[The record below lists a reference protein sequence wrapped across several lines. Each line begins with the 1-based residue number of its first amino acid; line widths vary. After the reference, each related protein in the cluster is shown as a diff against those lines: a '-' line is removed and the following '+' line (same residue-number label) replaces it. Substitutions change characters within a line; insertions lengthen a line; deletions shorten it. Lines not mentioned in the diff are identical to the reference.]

1 MKKIKVKLIIYGWV
15 GEITTEVQS
24 LTVEDVENKIAE
36 KLNNNNIN
44 LTYERLYDK
53 RKIFITYEE
62 IHWTINSN

>member
-1 MKKIKVKLIIYGWV
+1 
-15 GEITTEVQS
+15 
-24 LTVEDVENKIAE
+24 
-36 KLNNNNIN
+36 

>member
-24 LTVEDVENKIAE
+24 LTVEDVENKIAKE
-36 KLNNNNIN
+36 LNNNNIN

-62 IHWTINSN
+62 IH

>member
-15 GEITTEVQS
+15 GEVTTEVQS

-62 IHWTINSN
+62 IH

>member
-15 GEITTEVQS
+15 GEVTTEVQS

-36 KLNNNNIN
+36 ELNNNNIN

-62 IHWTINSN
+62 IH

>member
-24 LTVEDVENKIAE
+24 LTAEDVENKIAKE
-36 KLNNNNIN
+36 LNNNNIN

-62 IHWTINSN
+62 IH

>member
-1 MKKIKVKLIIYGWV
+1 MKKIKVKLILYGWV

-36 KLNNNNIN
+36 ELNNNNIN

-62 IHWTINSN
+62 IH

>member
-36 KLNNNNIN
+36 ELNNNNIN
-44 LTYERLYDK
+44 LTYEKLYDK

-62 IHWTINSN
+62 IH

>member
-24 LTVEDVENKIAE
+24 LTIEDVENKIAE
-36 KLNNNNIN
+36 ELNNNNIN
-44 LTYERLYDK
+44 LTYEKLYDK

-62 IHWTINSN
+62 IH

>member
-24 LTVEDVENKIAE
+24 LSVEDVENKIAE
-36 KLNNNNIN
+36 ELNNNNIN

-62 IHWTINSN
+62 IH

>member
-15 GEITTEVQS
+15 GEITTKVQS

-62 IHWTINSN
+62 IH

>member
-36 KLNNNNIN
+36 ELNNNNIN

-62 IHWTINSN
+62 IH

>member
-24 LTVEDVENKIAE
+24 LSVKDVENKIAE
-36 KLNNNNIN
+36 ELNNNNIN

-62 IHWTINSN
+62 IH

>member
-15 GEITTEVQS
+15 GEITTKVQS

-36 KLNNNNIN
+36 ELNNNNIN

-62 IHWTINSN
+62 IH

>member
-36 KLNNNNIN
+36 ELNKNNIN
-44 LTYERLYDK
+44 LTYEKLYDK

-62 IHWTINSN
+62 IH

>member
-24 LTVEDVENKIAE
+24 LTVEDVENKIAKE
-36 KLNNNNIN
+36 LNNNNIN
-44 LTYERLYDK
+44 LTYEKLYDK

-62 IHWTINSN
+62 IH

>member
-24 LTVEDVENKIAE
+24 LTVEGVENKIAE
-36 KLNNNNIN
+36 ELNNNNIN

-62 IHWTINSN
+62 IH